1 MSELSSHHNFLLFSM
16 SFLSYSSSPQHRL
29 CSPYTQLC
37 ADWPN
42 PALTGFSKESCPN
55 QGLPG
60 SLSPQRAPSLLHS
73 LGPVPPLGGELLF
86 MVSWLGPRTWSF
98 THNCVGLGQDI
109 QTSS

>member
-60 SLSPQRAPSLLHS
+60 LSVHRELPAFCTAWAQSLPWEVNFCLWS
-73 LGPVPPLGGELLF
+73 LGSGQE
-86 MVSWLGPRTWSF
+86 LGPSAITVW
-98 THNCVGLGQDI
+98 D
-109 QTSS
+109 